1 MNAHVSRQTPNFP
14 RFSNHLKSSAAV
26 LAVAVMTLLS
36 ACGNKE
42 ANNAQ
47 AAQGAP
53 QAVPVHVVSINA
65 QTMPVTI
72 DTVGQTLGSKEVEVR
87 ARVGGILLKRLYNE
101 GESVKAGA
109 PLFQIDPV
117 PYQNALAQAKA
128 QLAQLKAKADQ
139 TAREEARLKPL
150 ADERAI
156 SQKEYDDA
164 LSSLQTARAAL
175 QGVEAQVRDA
185 ELNLSY
191 TKVVAPVSGV
201 TGQINRSE
209 GSLISVTDSLLT
221 TLKQV
226 NPIWVNFSLSDS
238 DVASLPGNRF
248 QAEGVEVSLVQQ
260 NGEAYP
266 IKGRVNFTASNLDT
280 RLGTQQLRAE
290 FDNPSQ
296 KLLPGQFVKVRL
308 TIARKDPVFSVPQV
322 SVVQTEKGFF
332 VFVVDKEGKAA
343 IRPIKPGS
351 WSGSDWVI
359 LDGLVSGDQVITD
372 NLIKIRP
379 GVPVQPLSNEPE
391 KAKDAAV
398 PAKSDKVSQRATR
411 IMG

>member
-1 MNAHVSRQTPNFP
+1 MKSQASRHNSNFP
-14 RFSNHLKSSAAV
+14 LVSSHVRQGSAV
-26 LAVAVMTLLS
+26 LAFAMLALLS
-36 ACGNKE
+36 ACSNQE

-53 QAVPVHVVSINA
+53 QAVPVHVASINA

-87 ARVGGILLKRLYNE
+87 ARVGGILLKRLYSE
-101 GESVKAGA
+101 GDSVKAGA

-128 QLAQLKAKADQ
+128 QLAQLKAKSDQ

-164 LSSLQTARAAL
+164 LSSLQSARAAQ
-175 QGVEAQVRDA
+175 QGAEAQVRDA

-209 GSLISVTDSLLT
+209 GSLITTTDSLLT

-238 DVASLPGNRF
+238 DVASLPGGRF
-248 QAEGVEVSLVQQ
+248 QAEGVAVSLVQQ

-290 FDNPSQ
+290 FDNPTQ

-308 TIARKDPVFSVPQV
+308 TIIRKDPVFSVPQAA
-322 SVVQTEKGFF
+322 VVQTEKGFF
-332 VFVVDKEGKAA
+332 VFVVDKDGKAA

-351 WSGSDWVI
+351 WSGSDWVV
-359 LDGLVSGDQVITD
+359 LEGLASGDQVITD

-379 GVPVQPLSNEPE
+379 GVPVQPQSNEPD

-398 PAKSDKVSQRATR
+398 PAKAEKVSQRATR
-411 IMG
+411 VMG